1 MNEANRKLNYIY
13 TYACRED
20 EWPLCALEQRSLF
33 GKDSGSKILESP
45 LQIDPSRS
53 PFITGRLDVIYE
65 GRCLQDIR
73 EQVTG
78 LNLMGSSFKVIVD
91 KQHSEDPEFLKI
103 GFEQRRA
110 IEREVGSNIQGTA
123 ELTNPD
129 RILGVLI
136 LGGRWLFGEHF
147 KNEAVWL
154 RHQKKPQSYST
165 ALSTRVA
172 RAVVNIA
179 VPDPEGVSVIDP
191 CCGIGN
197 VLVEA
202 LSMGI
207 DIVGRD
213 INPLV
218 TRGARE
224 NIAHFGLV
232 GEVTLGA
239 IQDVTASYDVAI
251 IDMPYNLCS
260 VISAEDQLSMLQS
273 AARIAGRVVIIT
285 IEPLDSI
292 IVRAGFVIADR
303 CIIRKGMF
311 ARQVIVGHL
320 PVQGRGSSRESSVF
334 RHL

>member
-1 MNEANRKLNYIY
+1 MNNANRELNYVY
-13 TYACRED
+13 TFTCRE
-20 EWPLCALEQRSLF
+20 EELALCALEQRSLF
-33 GKDSGSKILESP
+33 GKDTQSKILESP

-65 GRCLQDIR
+65 GRSLQDMM

-78 LNLMGSSFKVIVD
+78 LKLVGSTFKVIVD
-91 KQHSEDPEFLKI
+91 KNSEDLEFLRI
-103 GFEQRRA
+103 GFEQRRT
-110 IEREVGSNIQGTA
+110 IEREVGLNIHGTA
-123 ELTNPD
+123 ELINPD
-129 RILGVLI
+129 RVYGVLI
-136 LGGRWLFGEHF
+136 LGGRWVFGEHF

-154 RHQKKPQSYST
+154 RHKKKPRAYST

-179 VPDPEGVSVIDP
+179 VPNPEGIRAIDP

-207 DIVGRD
+207 DMVGRD

-218 TRGARE
+218 TQGARE

-239 IQDVTASYDVAI
+239 IQNITASYDVAI

-273 AARIAGRVVIIT
+273 AARMADKVVIIT
-285 IEPLDSI
+285 IEPMDSI
-292 IVRAGFVIADR
+292 IVSAGFVIVDR

-311 ARQVIVGHL
+311 ARQIIVGII
-320 PVQGRGSSRESSVF
+320 SR
-334 RHL
+334 